1 MAKVKFLL
9 GCHAVQNIYLSIMSD
24 GVDMRQNF
32 VYNIYTQHV
41 QYVKLPMCDDEGYW
55 INIIV
60 FLRMFFKTI
69 SFICRC
75 HISIS
80 YNMKSYNCSIIY
92 QSMISNTSLWISF
105 QAKMINNDGVVFV
118 IEGSVYSYLLWKKS
132 TDSI

>member
-1 MAKVKFLL
+1 MAKVIFLL

-69 SFICRC
+69 SFICR
-75 HISIS
+75 
-80 YNMKSYNCSIIY
+80 
-92 QSMISNTSLWISF
+92 
-105 QAKMINNDGVVFV
+105 
-118 IEGSVYSYLLWKKS
+118 
-132 TDSI
+132 

>member
-1 MAKVKFLL
+1 MAKVIFLL
-9 GCHAVQNIYLSIMSD
+9 GCHAVQNIYLTIMSD

-60 FLRMFFKTI
+60 WLRMFCKTI
-69 SFICRC
+69 SFIRRC

-80 YNMKSYNCSIIY
+80 YHS
-92 QSMISNTSLWISF
+92 
-105 QAKMINNDGVVFV
+105 
-118 IEGSVYSYLLWKKS
+118 
-132 TDSI
+132 